1 MVKTTMSVELGIPA
15 SSVCPAAAKQLYLD
29 DVV

>member
-15 SSVCPAAAKQLYLD
+15 SLVCPAAAEQLYLD